1 MSGPSLPVIDD
12 CWNRIGVRGDRSC
25 PKLPEH
31 IHCHNC
37 EVFASAA
44 QTLLDRPALH
54 DYTAELTQFVAEP
67 AASRR
72 LPDQSVVLFAV
83 AGEGFAVP
91 TGCVVEMTDV
101 ERPRPVPHRVNAVFR
116 GLVKIRGQ
124 LELCV
129 SLRGLLGIAAPDAAT
144 TAALAASKPQPG
156 AADHAAERLSVLV
169 VALEGERWAWLV
181 DSVSGV
187 HRYESGSVL
196 ESPSASHKAP
206 SFVSGLIPRADGQHF
221 GLLDVARVR
230 ESSLESLR

>member
-1 MSGPSLPVIDD
+1 
-12 CWNRIGVRGDRSC
+12 VRGDRSC

-44 QTLLDRPALH
+44 QTLLDRPALA

-91 TGCVVEMTDV
+91 TACVVEMTDV

-144 TAALAASKPQPG
+144 TAASKAPAG
-156 AADHAAERLSVLV
+156 TTERAAERLSVLV

-181 DSVSGV
+181 DSVTGV

-230 ESSLESLR
+230 EQSLESLR